1 MRASYLLTALLMSA
15 CGGSTTANVPDDAGA
30 SSTSDLT
37 DPGSCSGIATTLA
50 PASDGQSDFY
60 YRDSVMFSVTE
71 GADSAEIRLT
81 DSSGNDVPGETY
93 VDDQVPAGE
102 PLRVVFAPDSP
113 LRSNSDYQAHLDF
126 CGGNPSV
133 SFRTSDL
140 GTQVEDPG
148 LLQGWTYV
156 MDLSQARV
164 VKPSTAAQALLTL
177 LDNDLSLQIDDV
189 SGDTLDITV
198 AATDTET
205 GVQDTCVP
213 SLSFNMPGNFADAPS
228 FKVGPIDVPFTLA
241 GYTVVLYDG
250 QSSATFASNGKY
262 FAGGRLAGAVDA
274 RDVVAALSGRSVLPA
289 EDPDALCEI
298 LTGANMPCEPC
309 RDGELYC
316 LNLEVDQI
324 AGSRTEEYL
333 EPVGTSDCHEDC
345 AASCDNDECIEADDF
360 AVCY

>member
-1 MRASYLLTALLMSA
+1 MRASYLLTTALLISA
-15 CGGSTTANVPDDAGA
+15 CGGETTANTADDVA
-30 SSTSDLT
+30 SET
-37 DPGSCSGIATTLA
+37 DVSVPGSCSGIATTLA

-60 YRDSVMFSVTE
+60 YRDSVVFSVTE

-81 DSSGNDVPGETY
+81 DSAGDEVTGETY
-93 VDDQVPAGE
+93 VDDQVGEDE
-102 PLRVVFAPDSP
+102 PLRVVFSPDRP
-113 LRSNSDYQAHLDF
+113 LRSNSDYVAHLDF
-126 CGGNPSV
+126 CGGSPSV
-133 SFRTSDL
+133 NFRTSDL
-140 GTQVEDPG
+140 GTQVEDPD

-164 VKPSTAAQALLTL
+164 VKPGTTAQALLTL
-177 LDNDLSLQIDDV
+177 LDNDLSLQIDNV

-205 GVQDTCVP
+205 GLQDTCVP

-250 QSSATFASNGKY
+250 QSSATFASTGKY

-274 RDVVAALSGRSVLPA
+274 RDIVAALSGRSVLPA
-289 EDPDALCEI
+289 EDPEALCDI
-298 LTGANMPCEPC
+298 LAGANMPCEPC
-309 RDGELYC
+309 RDGERYC

-324 AGSRTEEYL
+324 SGVRSDEYL
-333 EPVGTSDCHEDC
+333 EPVNTANCHEDC
-345 AASCDNDECIEADDF
+345 ATSCDNDECLNADDF